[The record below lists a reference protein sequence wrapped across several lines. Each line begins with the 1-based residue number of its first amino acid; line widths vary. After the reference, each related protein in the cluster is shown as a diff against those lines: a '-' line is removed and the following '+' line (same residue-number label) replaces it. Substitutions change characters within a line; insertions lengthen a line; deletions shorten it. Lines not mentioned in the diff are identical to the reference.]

1 MGSVTWCKLILKGV
15 AVLLEGTKCRFRK
28 DLSNITG
35 TAQPNIRGYW
45 IPNLPTISLQY
56 RELSFPD
63 WPSNWLQL
71 GVLSRACWIHNWPT
85 NLFWFWA
92 PTRAHWPSN
101 LPQLGALIRACWFP
115 YQLTNFLHLGD
126 VFRAHRLSPSTTNIL
141 HAGAVIRAHWLINH
155 YVKILNQVKIQPTG
169 LYSSKIA

>member
-1 MGSVTWCKLILKGV
+1 MLWREQNVGSGKIL
-15 AVLLEGTKCRFRK
+15 A
-28 DLSNITG
+28 
-35 TAQPNIRGYW
+35 
-45 IPNLPTISLQY
+45 ISLEPLNQISEVTESLIY
-56 RELSFPD
+56 QQSPYSRELSFPD

-71 GVLSRACWIHNWPT
+71 GALSRACWIHNWPT
-85 NLFWFWA
+85 NLFWSWA

-126 VFRAHRLSPSTTNIL
+126 VFRAHWLSPSTTNFL

-169 LYSSKIA
+169 LYSSKIT